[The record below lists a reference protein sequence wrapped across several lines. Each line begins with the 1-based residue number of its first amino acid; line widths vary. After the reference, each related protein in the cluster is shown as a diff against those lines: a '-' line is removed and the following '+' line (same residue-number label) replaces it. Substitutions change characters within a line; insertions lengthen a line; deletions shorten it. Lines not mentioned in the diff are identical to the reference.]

1 MPIARRGSL
10 SSTAEIGRRGHGNA
24 FGNWWECHYDA
35 YEYQCDACGGVFE
48 ALRSDIR
55 SPSAGYAKRRA
66 SAKRHRP
73 AFRLKGRGGETDF
86 KKGGKR
92 NLAGGESSGSGN
104 SSGSSSGSGDSGGGK
119 TDAPKASSGGDS

>member
-1 MPIARRGSL
+1 MPI
-10 SSTAEIGRRGHGNA
+10 
-24 FGNWWECHYDA
+24 

-48 ALRSDIR
+48 VLRKLSDPPLTQCR
-55 SPSAGYAKRRA
+55 LCQAEGQVRKNVTA
-66 SAKRHRP
+66 P
-73 AFRLKGRGGETDF
+73 AFRLKGSGWYETDF